1 VATAIRPGKATVEGR
16 VVSLAIRP
24 VEQNSVLAVDVFDG
38 TSTVTA
44 LFYGRKQIPGVIC
57 GSTLRLHGTIG
68 FKGDRPVM
76 TNPLY
81 ELVSTDA

>member
-1 VATAIRPGKATVEGR
+1 M
-16 VVSLAIRP
+16 LAI
-24 VEQNSVLAVDVFDG
+24 DVSDG
-38 TSTVTA
+38 TGTLTA

-76 TNPLY
+76 TNPVY
-81 ELVSTDA
+81 ELVSTGA